1 MTEETALEATET
13 PVLEQSPSDAAPAV
27 TEADD
32 AQMDAALLEIEK
44 EQGIEDEDEGAAP
57 EPAERAQSALEEETE
72 ETEEREETTE
82 RELVTDEMEKAISA
96 LRRDGLPKS
105 VIEQM
110 TDEQVIETGLK
121 RAKVQSDTDDA
132 FRQLS
137 ELKNQ
142 TPVEEESGEE
152 SSSNAAPV
160 DHPDSV
166 DLDEAMTGFTEIF
179 GEDAGGALK
188 APLKAAMTPLHNR
201 LEESGQQMQMMAR
214 QMEELLIRDARR
226 ELSSKFP
233 ALEEQGKFES
243 VRERMA
249 TLVKSGEYQDIPSL
263 MSDASRIVF
272 SDESADAVK
281 ASRNVRDAH
290 RANGQP
296 TPASSRI
303 PAQALSFE
311 EKEDAVLTALEAGE
325 SVSNAKRLAGF

>member
-1 MTEETALEATET
+1 MRRLTIRGVPCLLQRRKLRNTSHQRKEPL
-13 PVLEQSPSDAAPAV
+13 SPAV

-152 SSSNAAPV
+152 RPSITP
-160 DHPDSV
+160 
-166 DLDEAMTGFTEIF
+166 I
-179 GEDAGGALK
+179 
-188 APLKAAMTPLHNR
+188 PLTSMKP
-201 LEESGQQMQMMAR
+201 
-214 QMEELLIRDARR
+214 
-226 ELSSKFP
+226 
-233 ALEEQGKFES
+233 
-243 VRERMA
+243 
-249 TLVKSGEYQDIPSL
+249 
-263 MSDASRIVF
+263 
-272 SDESADAVK
+272 
-281 ASRNVRDAH
+281 
-290 RANGQP
+290 
-296 TPASSRI
+296 
-303 PAQALSFE
+303 
-311 EKEDAVLTALEAGE
+311 
-325 SVSNAKRLAGF
+325 